1 MKNLHLK
8 LALIFVTF
16 IGQNLLGHVEIKEES
31 DWKLIRPT
39 LKSTSFQEI
48 MKLKDSR
55 QDTKTDEFSLVD
67 KFDKL
72 CVHIFCL
79 KNKETFPLKNELDK
93 DFYYLFDQS
102 DIEAILKIIN
112 QLTIDLQEENFEHI
126 QFFYYYKPKSTGGC
140 IIS

>member
-8 LALIFVTF
+8 LALIFVTI

-31 DWKLIRPT
+31 DWKTIRPT
-39 LKSTSFQEI
+39 LISTTIQEI
-48 MKLKDSR
+48 NKLKDSS
-55 QDTKTDEFSLVD
+55 QDAKTDDSLVG

-72 CVHIFCL
+72 YVHIFAL

-102 DIEAILKIIN
+102 DIEAIMKIID
-112 QLTIDLQEENFEHI
+112 QLTTDLQVEENFEHI
-126 QFFYYYKPKSTGGC
+126 QLFFYYKPKSTGGC